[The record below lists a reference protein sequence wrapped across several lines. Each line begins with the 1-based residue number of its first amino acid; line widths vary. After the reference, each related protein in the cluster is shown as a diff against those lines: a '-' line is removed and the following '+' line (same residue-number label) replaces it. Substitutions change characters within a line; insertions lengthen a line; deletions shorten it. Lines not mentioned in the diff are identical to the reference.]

1 MLMGCSSCGSSR
13 KSRRG
18 GVGATND
25 QIAVTQYTGPVGG
38 YACNTAGGYSL
49 VTPKGYMTPQC
60 MTPAQLTQANASYDS
75 AASAPV
81 QNVATQPNTGTIVGT
96 TPGQPANGAGG
107 TDTSTAGV
115 SNAPVL
121 TNSNGDVMI
130 GGVDATQ
137 FVENNWMWLAGGVAA
152 LLLLKEL

>member
-1 MLMGCSSCGSSR
+1 MLMGCSSCGSGQR
-13 KSRRG
+13 SRRG

-38 YACNTAGGYSL
+38 YACNSAGGYSL

-60 MTPAQLTQANASYDS
+60 MTSAQLVQANASYD
-75 AASAPV
+75 ATASTSV
-81 QNVATQPNTGTIVGT
+81 QNVAVQPNTGTAVGT
-96 TPGQPANGAGG
+96 TPGQPAGG
-107 TDTSTAGV
+107 TGTSTAGV

-137 FVENNWMWLAGGVAA
+137 FVENNWMWLAGGVVA
-152 LLLLKEL
+152 LLLLKGL